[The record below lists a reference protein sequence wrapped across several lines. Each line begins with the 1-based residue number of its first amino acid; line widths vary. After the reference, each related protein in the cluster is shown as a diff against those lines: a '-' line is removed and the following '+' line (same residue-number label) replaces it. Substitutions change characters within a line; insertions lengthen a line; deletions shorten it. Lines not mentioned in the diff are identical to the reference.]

1 MEHFVA
7 IVYDWKTTNVTK
19 NSIRDIAEVL
29 HMLLDVL
36 YSKAMDLPQ
45 SDVIQWIYSALVIK
59 ILSNICEDVHL
70 LVKLQ
75 TYRDMQ
81 IFNMAEAHTCTRLF
95 FYKQRFFSTQRQC
108 CLTFSWIKPQTLL
121 SCCFSY
127 KHHHTE
133 KLFQSRFK
141 SRLFGLHVSFA
152 FLRK

>member
-1 MEHFVA
+1 MSQ
-7 IVYDWKTTNVTK
+7 KTPFEMLQKSYICLWTCYTAKRWVFRKVMLYNEVTM
-19 NSIRDIAEVL
+19 
-29 HMLLDVL
+29 ML
-36 YSKAMDLPQ
+36 
-45 SDVIQWIYSALVIK
+45 YSALVIK

-108 CLTFSWIKPQTLL
+108 CLTFSWIKPQILL